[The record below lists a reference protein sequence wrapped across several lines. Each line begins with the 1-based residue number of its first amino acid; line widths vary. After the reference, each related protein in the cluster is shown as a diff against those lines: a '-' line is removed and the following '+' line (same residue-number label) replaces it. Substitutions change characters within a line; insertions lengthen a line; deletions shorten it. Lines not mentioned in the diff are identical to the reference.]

1 MVSGSTNVSLKG
13 LYETTWRQ
21 FDTSANIHYWNFH
34 IWRVLECNAVC
45 RTHIILLW
53 FVRLSILHLA
63 YYPENCIH
71 GSWLSIAHLS
81 GGLPFRSRLG
91 VRAEGASAGELTG
104 LSSLPPIQLSAF
116 RPPGKQAQLVIVFY
130 AYFKPIT
137 YFKSYRIHSS
147 PHL

>member
-1 MVSGSTNVSLKG
+1 MWFLEVLMCCWRGYMKRYEDSLIQVLTYIIG
-13 LYETTWRQ
+13 
-21 FDTSANIHYWNFH
+21 IFH
-34 IWRVLECNAVC
+34 IWRVLECNRVY

-53 FVRLSILHLA
+53 FVHLSILHLA

-71 GSWLSIAHLS
+71 GSWLSVAHLS

-104 LSSLPPIQLSAF
+104 LSSLPPIPLSAL

-137 YFKSYRIHSS
+137 
-147 PHL
+147 